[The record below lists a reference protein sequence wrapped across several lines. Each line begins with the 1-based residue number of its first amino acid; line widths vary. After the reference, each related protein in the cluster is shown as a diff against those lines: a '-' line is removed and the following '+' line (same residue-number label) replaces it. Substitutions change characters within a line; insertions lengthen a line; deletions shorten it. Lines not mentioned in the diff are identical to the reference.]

1 MAEIIL
7 VRHGETEWNTGDVF
21 RGRIDI
27 GLSETGLKQAALL
40 GEYLKN
46 IRVEAIFSSPL
57 KRALSTAEEIKRYHD
72 LEIISTNGLIDY
84 DFGEWQGISRQEI
97 KTRYT
102 GLYNEWNTHPERV
115 KIPGGETLDDVRD
128 RALGFINDLTNKYTG
143 IVILVSH
150 RVVIKVIICAL
161 LGLDNSYYWN
171 IEQDT
176 CGITTFTF
184 ENNRFT
190 LIRHNDT
197 SFMKSG
203 Y

>member
-1 MAEIIL
+1 MTEIIL
-7 VRHGETEWNTGDVF
+7 VRHGETEWNIGDVF

-40 GEYLKN
+40 GKYLKN
-46 IRVEAIFSSPL
+46 IKIEAIFSSPL
-57 KRALSTAEEIKRYHD
+57 KRALSTAEEINRYHD
-72 LEIISTNGLIDY
+72 LEIIPTNGLIDY

-102 GLYNEWNTHPERV
+102 ELYNEWNTHPERV
-115 KIPGGETLDDVRD
+115 KIPGGETLNDVRN
-128 RALGFINDLTNKYTG
+128 RALGFINDLTNKYRGT
-143 IVILVSH
+143 VILVSH

-161 LGLDNSYYWN
+161 LELDNSHYWN

>member
-1 MAEIIL
+1 MTEIIL

-27 GLSETGLKQAALL
+27 GLSETGLKQAAAL

-46 IRVEAIFSSPL
+46 AEVDAIFSSPL
-57 KRALSTAEEIKRYHD
+57 KRALATAEAINRYHN
-72 LEIISTNGLIDY
+72 LEIETADGLIDY
-84 DFGEWQGISRQEI
+84 DFGEWQGMSRQDI
-97 KTRYT
+97 KTKYT
-102 GLYNEWNTHPERV
+102 ELYNEWNTHPERV
-115 KIPGGETLDDVRD
+115 KTPGGETLNDVRD
-128 RALGFINDLTNKYTG
+128 RALDFIND
-143 IVILVSH
+143 ILNGYKGSIILASH
-150 RVVIKVIICAL
+150 RVVLKVIVCAL
-161 LGLDNSYYWN
+161 LGLDNSHYWN
-171 IEQDT
+171 IELDT

>member
-1 MAEIIL
+1 MTKIIL
-7 VRHGETEWNTGDVF
+7 IRHGETEWNTGDVF

-27 GLSETGLKQAALL
+27 GLSETGLKQASAL

-46 IRVEAIFSSPL
+46 VKVDAIYSSPL
-57 KRALSTAEEIKRYHD
+57 KRALATAEEINRYHN
-72 LEIISTNGLIDY
+72 LEIETTDGLIDY
-84 DFGEWQGISRQEI
+84 NFGEWQGMSRQDI
-97 KTRYT
+97 KTKYT
-102 GLYNEWNTHPERV
+102 ELYNEWNTHPERV
-115 KIPGGETLDDVRD
+115 KTPGGETLNDVRD
-128 RALGFINDLTNKYTG
+128 RALGFINDILDRYKGT
-143 IVILVSH
+143 IILVSH
-150 RVVIKVIICAL
+150 RVVLKVIVCAL
-161 LGLDNSYYWN
+161 LELDNSHYWN
-171 IEQDT
+171 IELDT

>member
-1 MAEIIL
+1 MTVIIL

-27 GLSETGLKQAALL
+27 GLSETGMKQAALL

-46 IRVEAIFSSPL
+46 IKVEAIFSSPL
-57 KRALSTAEEIKRYHD
+57 KRALSTAEEINRYHN
-72 LEIISTNGLIDY
+72 LEIETTDGLIDY
-84 DFGEWQGISRQEI
+84 NFGEWQGISRQDI
-97 KTRYT
+97 KTRYAE
-102 GLYNEWNTHPERV
+102 LYNEWTTHPERV
-115 KIPGGETLDDVRD
+115 TTPGGETLDDVRD
-128 RALGFINDLTNKYTG
+128 RAFGFINDLTNRYRGT
-143 IVILVSH
+143 VILVSH

-161 LGLDNSYYWN
+161 LGLDNSHYWN

-184 ENNRFT
+184 EDNRFT